1 MTSIPSG
8 AAASNSAIHLR
19 AEDLERLSS
28 LVGDLQ
34 EAEGV
39 VGLLQ
44 EELSRAVVVDDNEPV
59 VGLYRWIHYTDGR
72 SDRVRRVKIVMPVEA
87 DIDAGLISPLSHVG
101 VGLIGL
107 KEGQSID
114 WPDPSGALRHL
125 TVIKIEDAE

>member
-1 MTSIPSG
+1 MTSTTTG
-8 AAASNSAIHLR
+8 ATASLPAIHLR

-28 LVGDLQ
+28 LVGEQ

-44 EELSRAVVVDDNEPV
+44 EELSRAVVVPDTEAV
-59 VGLYRWIHYTDGR
+59 VGLDRWVHYTDGR

-107 KEGQSID
+107 KQGQSID

-125 TVIKIEDAE
+125 TVVKIEDAE